1 MADIL
6 SFKKKLY
13 DMQVIFCADCT
24 YQCGLQFIAHFSVVM
39 KILIKLNDQKDLQ
52 NFTDSKHDFVCDFH
66 RLRPSMLDNDKLE
79 LSNLA
84 EDWTVC

>member
-13 DMQVIFCADCT
+13 DMQVIFCADST

-39 KILIKLNDQKDLQ
+39 KILIKLNDQKDL
-52 NFTDSKHDFVCDFH
+52 
-66 RLRPSMLDNDKLE
+66 
-79 LSNLA
+79 
-84 EDWTVC
+84 

>member
-52 NFTDSKHDFVCDFH
+52 NFTDSKHR

>member
-1 MADIL
+1 
-6 SFKKKLY
+6 
-13 DMQVIFCADCT
+13 MQVIFCADCT
-24 YQCGLQFIAHFSVVM
+24 YQCGLQVM
-39 KILIKLNDQKDLQ
+39 KILIKLNDRKDLQ
-52 NFTDSKHDFVCDFH
+52 NFTDSKHDFVCDFR